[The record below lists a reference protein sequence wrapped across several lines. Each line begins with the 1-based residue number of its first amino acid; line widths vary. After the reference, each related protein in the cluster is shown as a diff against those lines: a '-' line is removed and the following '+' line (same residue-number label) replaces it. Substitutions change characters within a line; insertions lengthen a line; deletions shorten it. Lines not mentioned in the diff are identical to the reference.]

1 MVGLAAHGIAGEH
14 AEMQSSYPLDVM
26 YDEAH
31 TVLSDSGAGGT
42 SRGSMGVVVP
52 AGVVL
57 RSFPE
62 VVSPVIRSV
71 VDPRVVVDNKIA
83 HAA

>member
-42 SRGSMGVVVP
+42 SRGVVVP